1 MKTNL
6 LETLTCALA
15 GLVIA
20 ILMSGTA
27 NDFCRWLCR

>member
-6 LETLTCALA
+6 LETLGCALIGA
-15 GLVIA
+15 AIA
-20 ILMSGTA
+20 LLMSGAA